1 MDRNQKAAIM
11 ALIAVVIMI
20 GIAIGIIVY
29 EVRTDSLPAINLP
42 KIQIPHKEKQQEI
55 IDPFHTPSIDLSP
68 PSVTTFYTTA
78 PPTSTLEPVR
88 PSSTV
93 TPVTPPPERMYE
105 SVFFG
110 NYEQGNGKE
119 PIEWLVLEKNEDS
132 CLLISRYA
140 LEELKYHEKNEPVT
154 WETSS
159 VRAFLNGEF
168 LQVAFSPEEQA
179 AILASNVDNSLG
191 NQIFHT
197 EGGNNTEDKVFLLSR
212 EEVMEFFPTEGERIC
227 RPTTHSRRA
236 ALAGYSHWW
245 LRSPGSKPSYAEY
258 INYTGAFLSGNVDR
272 EFTAIRPVIRVVSDV
287 VIPDE
292 G

>member
-11 ALIAVVIMI
+11 ALIAIVILI

-29 EVRTDSLPAINLP
+29 EVQTEDLPAINLP
-42 KIQIPHKEKQQEI
+42 KIQIPHKEKPQETF
-55 IDPFHTPSIDLSP
+55 DPYHTHSIDLPS
-68 PSVTTFYTTA
+68 PSVTPVYLTP
-78 PPTSTLEPVR
+78 PPTSTPRPVK

-93 TPVTPPPERMYE
+93 TTVTPSPETIYE

-119 PIEWLVLEKNEDS
+119 PIEWLVLEKCEDS

-159 VRAFLNGEF
+159 VRELLNGEF
-168 LQVAFSPEEQA
+168 LQVAFSWEEQS
-179 AILASNVDNSLG
+179 AILISKVDNSLG
-191 NQIFHT
+191 NQIFQT

-212 EEVMEFFPTEGERIC
+212 EEVMEFFPTEGERLC
-227 RPTTHSRRA
+227 RPTTYSRRA
-236 ALAGYSHWW
+236 TLAGYSHWW

-258 INYTGAFLSGNVDR
+258 INYRGAFLSGNVDR
-272 EFTAIRPVIRVVSDV
+272 EFTAIRPVIRVVSNAV
-287 VIPDE
+287 MPAE